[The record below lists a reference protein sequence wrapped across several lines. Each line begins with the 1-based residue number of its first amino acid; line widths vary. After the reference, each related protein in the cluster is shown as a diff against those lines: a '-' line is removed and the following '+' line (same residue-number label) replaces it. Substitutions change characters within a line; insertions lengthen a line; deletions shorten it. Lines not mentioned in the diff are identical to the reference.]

1 MKKKIIIMLSI
12 IILLLGGFVIYKT
25 ISNDNV
31 DSDNERFAKEYS
43 SVDNDN
49 VFAYRDMEEIIKI
62 LENGTGVVYL
72 GFPEC
77 PWCTAYVKYLNEVAL
92 SNDVE
97 VIYYH
102 NVLEDR
108 QNNTLEYQKVVSILS
123 DYLQYDEE
131 GNKRLYVPAVIGVR
145 KGEIVFFDD
154 ETAWDTK
161 GYDTPEEY
169 WEKEDLDGLKNR
181 LDSLFNL
188 TKTNICTSDCN
199 K

>member
-1 MKKKIIIMLSI
+1 MKKKIIIILSI
-12 IILLLGGFVIYKT
+12 VILLLGGFVIYKT
-25 ISNDNV
+25 ISNNNV

-49 VFAYRDMEEIIKI
+49 VFAYKDMEEIIKI

-161 GYDTPEEY
+161 GYETPEEY

-181 LDSLFNL
+181 LDSLFSL

>member
-1 MKKKIIIMLSI
+1 MKKKIIIILSI
-12 IILLLGGFVIYKT
+12 VILLLGGFAIYKT

-49 VFAYRDMEEIIKI
+49 VFVYRNMEEIIKI

-131 GNKRLYVPAVIGVR
+131 GNKRLYVPAVIGIR

-161 GYDTPEEY
+161 GYETPEEY
-169 WEKEDLDGLKNR
+169 WENEDLDGLKNK
-181 LDSLFNL
+181 LESLFSL